1 MYLFFYFEIAL
12 PHSLFHFQCFPFQFP
27 TLSSGVQIPCS
38 SGSSSFFERNAVSP
52 CSVGSNSFSNLPQ
65 SPILM
70 NSPFSNAISDIE
82 RLQLEREV
90 NEAKQKL
97 KTIQEERDM
106 AVYQRDQ
113 VRSAASFLFCITH
126 LHVSSIFHRLSPS

>member
-1 MYLFFYFEIAL
+1 
-12 PHSLFHFQCFPFQFP
+12 
-27 TLSSGVQIPCS
+27 
-38 SGSSSFFERNAVSP
+38 
-52 CSVGSNSFSNLPQ
+52 
-65 SPILM
+65 M

-113 VRSAASFLFCITH
+113 VRYLFAFLFFLI
-126 LHVSSIFHRLSPS
+126 VFSLSPPLLPLQALAKLTELQMAVSANPALGLKNEPSPSEKSDSGELDVMPRERLAQLHSRLCEDVKKIEEVNMVTTRRHN

>member
-1 MYLFFYFEIAL
+1 
-12 PHSLFHFQCFPFQFP
+12 
-27 TLSSGVQIPCS
+27 
-38 SGSSSFFERNAVSP
+38 
-52 CSVGSNSFSNLPQ
+52 
-65 SPILM
+65 M

-113 VRSAASFLFCITH
+113 VRFLFSFLPDF
-126 LHVSSIFHRLSPS
+126 SLSPSLLRLQALAKLTELQMAVSANPALGLKNEPSPSEKSDSGELDVMPRERLAQLHSRLCEDVKKIEEVNMVTTRRHN